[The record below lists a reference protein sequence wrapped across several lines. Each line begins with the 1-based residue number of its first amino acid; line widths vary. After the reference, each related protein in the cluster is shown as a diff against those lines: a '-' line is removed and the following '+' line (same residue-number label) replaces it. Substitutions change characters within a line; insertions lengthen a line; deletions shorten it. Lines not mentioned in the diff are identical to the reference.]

1 MSDPIRF
8 AVVGAGIMGT
18 NHVRV
23 ARQLPG
29 VELVAVVDHDIE
41 RARAAARAGGE
52 RACDTVAELFG
63 AVDAAVI
70 AVPTAFHLDAAL
82 ALAEHGVHLLV
93 EKPLAPSVEDAQRI
107 VDAAAANGIVLAV
120 GHIERFNAAVAEL
133 PRLLH
138 DPIHIEASRISPYSP
153 RVADGVIFDLMIHDI
168 DIVCSLAG
176 PDAVATKV
184 TGVARTTK
192 GGTEDLASVTVEFS
206 TGLTATFNTS
216 RLGQQKIRT
225 IEITQ
230 ADSVVIA
237 DLVRQDVTIHRMN
250 HSEYLSDE
258 GTRYRQA
265 SVIEIPF
272 LETRG
277 EPLALELSH
286 FVDCIRTGQAPRVDG
301 AAGIRAI
308 ELAQRATDAVRVAAT
323 ADLR

>member
-1 MSDPIRF
+1 MSDPVRI

-29 VELVAVVDHDIE
+29 VELVAVVDHDLE
-41 RARAAARAGGE
+41 RAEAAARAGGE
-52 RACDTVAELFG
+52 LAFRSVSDLFDIID
-63 AVDAAVI
+63 AVVI
-70 AVPTAFHLDAAL
+70 AVPTAYHAGAAI
-82 ALAEHGVHLLV
+82 ALAEHHVHLLV
-93 EKPLAPSVEDAQRI
+93 EKPLAPSVQEAQRI
-107 VDAAAANGIVLAV
+107 VDAATANGVVLAV

-133 PRLLH
+133 PRLLNA
-138 DPIHIEASRISPYSP
+138 PIHIEASRISPYSP

-192 GGTEDLASVTVEFS
+192 GSTEDLASVTVEFS

-230 ADSVVIA
+230 AESVIVA
-237 DLVRQDVTIHRMN
+237 DLVRPTSR
-250 HSEYLSDE
+250 S
-258 GTRYRQA
+258 
-265 SVIEIPF
+265 
-272 LETRG
+272 
-277 EPLALELSH
+277 
-286 FVDCIRTGQAPRVDG
+286 
-301 AAGIRAI
+301 
-308 ELAQRATDAVRVAAT
+308 T
-323 ADLR
+323 A